1 MRARDKANGGA
12 IVGTVNTVIATV
24 KLDPESFRVE
34 GGELRADDA
43 GDGARLDWDSMS
55 QKEEDGLLLFVST
68 DGTHVREDEIELVD
82 EAGNVT
88 NLERTRDQRGLRCD
102 RCGREIA
109 PSDEDRDDEGKLA
122 TPVLCGSCRPE
133 RPADAAHRAR
143 RDPGCRRR
151 CRAAPEDGDRARAA
165 RRVRGR
171 RGWRRPALHGPVRAV
186 RGVGGDPPR
195 GPGPGRARGGHPGG
209 RVRRDARGPLPLR
222 SAGGSYGRPPGLR
235 RAGDRGRA
243 LDEPRGGVRR
253 TAGNRAP
260 GIAACERRAGARWR
274 GRARRGGHPVRS
286 GAGAPSGERDA
297 ARPCRADAG
306 RGSPPRGR
314 RAPERRQTCA
324 GGEGTWRT
332 RRGRLRSL
340 SATRRT

>member
-133 RPADAAHRAR
+133 RPAMQRTEHAEIRVAGDDVALHLKTATARERLAAFVGDEVGDVLHFTDPFALCEAWEAIHPEDPDPAAPAAAIPAGACGAMHGDHYRCGLPEGHTGDHLGYDARGIVVERWTNLVAAFDERRGTAHRASQLASDALEPAGEAEPAEAGTQFEAER
-143 RDPGCRRR
+143 AHRAVNAALRDPAGLT
-151 CRAAPEDGDRARAA
+151 
-165 RRVRGR
+165 
-171 RGWRRPALHGPVRAV
+171 PA
-186 RGVGGDPPR
+186 
-195 GPGPGRARGGHPGG
+195 
-209 RVRRDARGPLPLR
+209 
-222 SAGGSYGRPPGLR
+222 
-235 RAGDRGRA
+235 
-243 LDEPRGGVRR
+243 
-253 TAGNRAP
+253 
-260 GIAACERRAGARWR
+260 
-274 GRARRGGHPVRS
+274 
-286 GAGAPSGERDA
+286 AGAP
-297 ARPCRADAG
+297 RAVGGLWSAV
-306 RGSPPRGR
+306 R
-314 RAPERRQTCA
+314 RALEVRGTC
-324 GGEGTWRT
+324 RT

-340 SATRRT
+340 SGTRRT